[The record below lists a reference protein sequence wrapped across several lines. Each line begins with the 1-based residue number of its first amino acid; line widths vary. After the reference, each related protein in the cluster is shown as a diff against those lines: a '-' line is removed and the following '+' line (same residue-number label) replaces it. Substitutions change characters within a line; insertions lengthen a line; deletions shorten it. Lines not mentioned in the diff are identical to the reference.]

1 MVDAVVA
8 VRRWIPRH
16 LGPFAER
23 YFGAEHRKRCGGVL
37 QEEQSQHRMLPRHRV
52 LLLQSAML
60 LGWGH
65 SRASCEILPDELGSS
80 ANSKKYVSSEMSGM
94 PLCALKGVQPKSKSC

>member
-52 LLLQSAML
+52 LLPQSAML

-65 SRASCEILPDELGSS
+65 SRASCEILLDELGSS
-80 ANSKKYVSSEMSGM
+80 ANNKIICKF
-94 PLCALKGVQPKSKSC
+94 